1 MTLEIVGT
9 VQAIYR
15 YPVKSFGVESLSKAT
30 LRWSGIDGD
39 RQYAFMREANRSRF
53 PWLTG
58 RELSPLVTYTARFSD
73 PENPRK
79 SPVRVHLGADEYDL
93 GDEALRARLS
103 DAAGEAVRLIQIG
116 RGIFDTMP
124 VSVLAAPTLTQ
135 VAERC
140 GQPIDVRRFRPN
152 IVIATPDG
160 QRARETDWLGG
171 TLVFGDA
178 PDAPKLRLNDPIAR
192 CSMVTIHPDTATRD
206 PIILRHIAEG
216 FDNKISVGCN
226 PDTLGTIA
234 VGHTV
239 RLSRD

>member
-1 MTLEIVGT
+1 MTLEEIGT

-15 YPVKSFGVESLSKAT
+15 YPVKSFGGESLANAT

-58 RELSPLVTYTARFSD
+58 RELSPLVTYIAKFSD

-79 SPVRVHLGADEYDL
+79 SPVRVRLGADEYDL

-103 DAAGEAVRLIQIG
+103 AAAGEAVRLIQIG

-124 VSVLAAPTLTQ
+124 VSVLAAPTLMQ

-140 GQPIDVRRFRPN
+140 GQAIDVRRFRPN
-152 IVIATPDG
+152 IVVATRDG
-160 QRARETDWLGG
+160 VRETDWLGG
-171 TLVFGDA
+171 ALIFGSDADA
-178 PDAPKLRLNDPIAR
+178 PTLRVNDPIAR
-192 CSMVTIHPDTATRD
+192 CSMVTIDPDSAKRD
-206 PIILRHIAEG
+206 PSILRHVAES
-216 FDNKISVGCN
+216 FENKISVGCN

-234 VGHTV
+234 VGDTV
-239 RLSRD
+239 RLART

>member
-1 MTLEIVGT
+1 MSSEHVGT

-15 YPVKSFGVESLSKAT
+15 YPVKSFGGESLAKAT

-58 RELSPLVTYTARFSD
+58 RELSPLVTYTAKFSD

-79 SPVRVHLGADEYDL
+79 SPVRVRLGADEYDL

-124 VSVLAAPTLTQ
+124 VSVLATPTLRQ

-140 GQPIDVRRFRPN
+140 GQEIDVRRFRPN

-160 QRARETDWLGG
+160 MSARETDWLGG
-171 TLVFGDA
+171 TLIFGDGA
-178 PDAPKLRLNDPIAR
+178 EAPKLRLNDPIAR
-192 CSMVTIHPDTATRD
+192 CSMVTIHPESAQRD
-206 PIILRHIAEG
+206 PSILRHVAQS
-216 FDNKISVGCN
+216 FDNEISVGCN

-234 VGHTV
+234 VGDIV
-239 RLSRD
+239 RLARP